1 MTCGRCGAG
10 LAEGSRFCN
19 ICGATMAASVVAV
32 DPSAPERVV
41 WTLRP
46 AFLFVGMQYVVA
58 GVLWLVAAAVIAAIV
73 SYAGLSAGAGAVVV
87 VVVGLL
93 LFVKPILSHIRRQR
107 QLFTL
112 TNHKLEIQSGIIA
125 TTVRNIPLSKVQ
137 DVTVASSI
145 TQKLLGLGNI
155 QIDNASEGGGR
166 LTIANVRDAKKYT
179 DILLGELRRWN

>member
-1 MTCGRCGAG
+1 M
-10 LAEGSRFCN
+10 
-19 ICGATMAASVVAV
+19 
-32 DPSAPERVV
+32 
-41 WTLRP
+41 
-46 AFLFVGMQYVVA
+46 
-58 GVLWLVAAAVIAAIV
+58 
-73 SYAGLSAGAGAVVV
+73 
-87 VVVGLL
+87 VVGLL
-93 LFVKPILSHIRRQR
+93 LFVKPILAHVRRQR